1 MDSLN
6 QSCKPHSPQIDVPS
20 ASDNFYRQDSFS
32 RVDAFVI
39 ADNIADFS
47 ADVFNQIKLIIDEC
61 FDDGSDNENGTDT
74 FTVQSEDGEN
84 SPSDPELDD
93 EASHGTSVMAVR
105 LYSPGTDSMYFESE
119 EEMEFDTNGQ
129 NVPNVAEFAA
139 SVSIED
145 EDMADNTIVPEDM
158 GNDPLFSSP
167 AAYAQGDEYM
177 VGDAHFDDVDFD
189 GGNQIDYSPATSQA
203 MEFGD
208 DQQLEELQEGMDED
222 PVQVTPSNKGKGPQ
236 QSPRIAIDHFNN
248 DLYSV
253 VMGEN
258 NPNWPPAFYK
268 CKIEGCGTQGAWR
281 AKQVHFEI
289 QHAAQWK
296 EATGREAKQFQCPVE
311 TCDYETPRS
320 NYIARHIKSRHPEY
334 QASKSTTPKRCKK

>member
-1 MDSLN
+1 MNL
-6 QSCKPHSPQIDVPS
+6 SCKPNSPNLDVS
-20 ASDNFYRQDSFS
+20 STSDNTYRQDSFN

-39 ADNIADFS
+39 ADNIGDFS
-47 ADVFNQIKLIIDEC
+47 ADVFNQIKLIIDEG
-61 FDDGSDNENGTDT
+61 FDSASDNENTT
-74 FTVQSEDGEN
+74 NPFNVQNGNDEN
-84 SPSDPELDD
+84 HPSDSELDE

-119 EEMEFDTNGQ
+119 EEMDFDTNGQ
-129 NVPNVAEFAA
+129 NVPKVARLTDPI
-139 SVSIED
+139 SIED
-145 EDMADNTIVPEDM
+145 ENMEDNTLVQEDM
-158 GNDPLFSSP
+158 GNDRLFSSP

-177 VGDAHFDDVDFD
+177 VGDAHFDDVGFE
-189 GGNQIDYSPATSQA
+189 GGNRMDYPPATFQA
-203 MEFGD
+203 MELGD
-208 DQQLEELQEGMDED
+208 DQQDAQKGMDEEA
-222 PVQVTPSNKGKGPQ
+222 VQGAASRKGKGPQ
-236 QSPRIAIDHFNN
+236 QNPKIAIDHFNN

-258 NPNWPPAFYK
+258 NTNWPPAFYK

-281 AKQVHFEI
+281 ARQVHFEI

-320 NYIARHIKSRHPEY
+320 NYIPRHIKSRHPDY
-334 QASKSTTPKRCKK
+334 QASKGTTPKKCKK